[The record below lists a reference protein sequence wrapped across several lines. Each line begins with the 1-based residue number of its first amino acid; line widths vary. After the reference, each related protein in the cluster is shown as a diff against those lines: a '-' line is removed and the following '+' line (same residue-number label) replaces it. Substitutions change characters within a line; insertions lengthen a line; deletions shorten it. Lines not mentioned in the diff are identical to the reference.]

1 MSNTFISR
9 IDGSVQNRADYP
21 PTINEANGLLI
32 VPEGE
37 AVPNLFRTADDCTH
51 EKAVQLTIRLLSRE
65 WNINSELLEKIAKN
79 FASVDESDYF
89 IDILDSEDWDITS
102 GWETYCHNRGIEH
115 ELECNPFN

>member
-1 MSNTFISR
+1 MTTFISR

-21 PTINEANGLLI
+21 PTINDANGLLI

-37 AVPNLFRTADDCTH
+37 TIPNLFRTADDCTH

-65 WNINSELLEKIAKN
+65 WNIDRELLEKIAKH

-89 IDILDSEDWDITS
+89 IDILDSEAYDINATWQS
-102 GWETYCHNRGIEH
+102 YCISRSIEH
-115 ELECNPFN
+115 EMDCNPFN